1 MPLSQLLTDHLV
13 DTLPH
18 EACNYEFRCHGK
30 ELYVAAL
37 SPKKFFV
44 SKYSYPSS
52 LLSLTILNNAT
63 LALET
68 EKKVLFFDLKVRKFQ
83 LEEIKNLLD
92 VSEPRNQYEQE
103 KNNINDCV
111 SIKVDEPLLG
121 KEQIDEM
128 KRMYK
133 EIMMCTHPD
142 VYGGEY
148 PKDWSAQKIEEFS
161 QIVRNSITAYKSFDI
176 ETLRQVHETIKG
188 EDILRKELDSRQED
202 DKISYLQKKIA
213 WYKERIQAIKLKIY
227 EIQNSDIYGF
237 KNVLQNPEKRNETEQ
252 KLKEA
257 NLQLGVKAN
266 DLREELERLFNS
278 YRSQVENG

>member
-1 MPLSQLLTDHLV
+1 
-13 DTLPH
+13 
-18 EACNYEFRCHGK
+18 
-30 ELYVAAL
+30 
-37 SPKKFFV
+37 
-44 SKYSYPSS
+44 
-52 LLSLTILNNAT
+52 
-63 LALET
+63 
-68 EKKVLFFDLKVRKFQ
+68 
-83 LEEIKNLLD
+83 
-92 VSEPRNQYEQE
+92 
-103 KNNINDCV
+103 
-111 SIKVDEPLLG
+111 
-121 KEQIDEM
+121 M